1 MRKNIVIAV
10 LAVILAGIVLSGAL
24 CLQEADAA
32 AGMGFKVITG
42 TIGCIDIVYDVE
54 TGVMYTMSG
63 AAYNKGSMT
72 VMVNPDGTPR
82 VWEGFTNS

>member
-1 MRKNIVIAV
+1 MRKFLITVA

-42 TIGCIDIVYDVE
+42 TIGGIDIVYDVE

-63 AAYNKGSMT
+63 AAYNKGSMI

-82 VWEGFTNS
+82 VWEGFTNP

>member
-1 MRKNIVIAV
+1 MRKFLITVA
-10 LAVILAGIVLSGAL
+10 LAVILAGIVLCGAL

-32 AGMGFKVITG
+32 TDMGFKVITG
-42 TIGCIDIVYDVE
+42 TIGGIDIVYDVE

-82 VWEGFTNS
+82 VWEGFTNP

>member
-32 AGMGFKVITG
+32 TGMGFKVITG
-42 TIGCIDIVYDVE
+42 TIGGIDIVYDVE

-72 VMVNPDGTPR
+72 LMVNPD
-82 VWEGFTNS
+82 